1 MSEWPYGYRG
11 RPELRLDASEVT
23 ALTFGRRWKGD
34 RLHVG
39 PFVQEVSQ
47 NGTLAYRDLES
58 LVTGSA
64 SVEGN
69 ALCQRSEAVLMDRK
83 HCGSV
88 YRNPDGTPE
97 SKDEYVYASPH
108 GIYRFSVMK

>member
-1 MSEWPYGYRG
+1 MII
-11 RPELRLDASEVT
+11 D
-23 ALTFGRRWKGD
+23 
-34 RLHVG
+34 
-39 PFVQEVSQ
+39 
-47 NGTLAYRDLES
+47 S

-97 SKDEYVYASPH
+97 TKDEYVYASPR